1 MKSFFFIICIAIGG
15 STFSQT
21 LTLDKIM
28 RDTKWIGTSPSNVS
42 WSPDN
47 QFIYFNWNPDNQPND
62 SLYFI
67 DIKNM
72 QPVKADQ
79 RKARM
84 AQAMARGTWS
94 DDYSKL
100 AYNYNGDIF
109 LYNAKTKDTLRITQ
123 TEEYEYNPSFKKNT
137 TAIVYQKG
145 NNLYSWNFKNG
156 STKQLTNFLDGSKP
170 TTKKLTRQEE
180 WLQEDQLET
189 SSVLK
194 ERKDKRDARL
204 AANNALKDADSLFD
218 IYLNGQDISYLELS
232 PQADFLAYLLYESP
246 GNAKSTIVP
255 NYVTNSGFTTDIHGR
270 TNVGAPQGSFSFYVL
285 NIAKNKLL
293 EIKTDSIPGIMDQPD
308 FVKDYPGKYTDKEL
322 QPRDVIVDMCSWNKD
337 GSRAVVDIRSLDNKD
352 RWLMELNPES
362 GKLALIS
369 RQRDEA
375 WIDGPGIGGS
385 FDNGSTGWINN
396 NLFYFESETT
406 GYAQLY
412 AYDFLTQK
420 TNAITSGNYEVQQ
433 VVLSREKNY
442 FYLLTN
448 EDHPGIQNWYR
459 INANGSGKIKI
470 TNQKGGYEISISPDE
485 KYIAYRYS
493 YQNKPWELFVQE
505 NKANSKPQQLTHQA
519 MSKEFSAYPWRDPE
533 IFSFDARDGKQV
545 YARIY
550 QPKPGTKNGAAV
562 IFVHGAGYLQNVDY
576 WWSYYVHEM
585 MFNNLL
591 ADKGYTVLDIDYR
604 GSAGYGRDWRT
615 GIYRFMG
622 GKDLNDEV
630 DAAAMLVKKY
640 GIDPTRIGMYGG
652 SYGGFMTLMAMFTQP
667 GKFKAGAALRP
678 VTDWAHYNHGYTS
691 NILNEPYTDS
701 LAYRRSSPIYFAQ
714 GLQGHLLIC
723 HGVVDVNVHFQ
734 DAVRLSQRLI
744 ELGKNN
750 WEIAPYPVEDHGFVE
765 ASSWRDEY
773 SRILKLF
780 EDNLGMKSK

>member
-1 MKSFFFIICIAIGG
+1 MKSFIFIVCIAITG
-15 STFSQT
+15 SSFSQT
-21 LTLDKIM
+21 LTIDKIM
-28 RDTKWIGTSPSNVS
+28 QDTKWIGTSPSNIS
-42 WSPDN
+42 WSSDN

-67 DIKNM
+67 DIKKM

-84 AQAMARGTWS
+84 AQAMARGVWS
-94 DDYSKL
+94 NDYSKL
-100 AYNYNGDIF
+100 AFSYNGDIF
-109 LYNAKTKDTLRITQ
+109 LYTVKTKDTLRITQ
-123 TEEYEYNPSFKKNT
+123 TEEFEYNPSFKKNAT
-137 TAIVYQKG
+137 EIVYQKG

-194 ERKDKRDARL
+194 ERKDKRDERL

-246 GNAKSTIVP
+246 GNANGTIVP
-255 NYVTNSGFTTDIHGR
+255 NYVTNSGYTTDIHGR
-270 TNVGAPQGSFSFYVL
+270 TNVGAPQGIFSFYVL
-285 NIAKNKLL
+285 NISKNKLL
-293 EIKTDSIPGIMDQPD
+293 EIKTDSIPGITDQPD
-308 FVKDYPGKYTDKEL
+308 YVKDYPENYTNKKP
-322 QPRDVIVDMCSWNKD
+322 QPRDVIVDMCSWNRD
-337 GSRAVVDIRSLDNKD
+337 GSRAVIDIRSLDNKD

-362 GKLALIS
+362 GKLTLIC

-412 AYDFLTQK
+412 AYDFLTNK
-420 TNAITSGNYEVQQ
+420 IIAITSGNYEVQQ
-433 VVLSREKNY
+433 VILSRDKNY

-448 EDHPGIQNWYR
+448 EEHPGIQNWYR
-459 INANGSGKIKI
+459 INTDGNGKIKI
-470 TNQKGGYEISISPDE
+470 TDQKGGYEISMSPDE

-505 NKANSKPQQLTHQA
+505 NKANAKPQQLTHLA

-533 IFSFDARDGKQV
+533 IFSFEARDGKQV

-550 QPKPGTKNGAAV
+550 EPKAGTKNGAAV

-576 WWSYYVHEM
+576 WWSYYIHEM

-640 GIDPTRIGMYGG
+640 RIDSTRIGMYGG

-701 LAYRRSSPIYFAQ
+701 LAYRRSSPIYFAE

-780 EDNLGMKSK
+780 EDNLGKTTN